1 MIFNFSRFQV
11 LELYLINNVTIKTI
25 SIKLK
30 LA

>member
-11 LELYLINNVTIKTI
+11 LEVYLINNVTIKTI